1 MWDRAY
7 VKAQGKASF
16 KRNYLNSVLVALIYS
31 LFFIASGSSVRGK
44 KIDRETLNN
53 PDFIKILMIILAVV
67 GVLIII
73 GTIIKIFVFNPL
85 EVGCNRFFLVNQYD
99 NATIGEVG
107 YSYKNNYMNAVSG
120 IFLRDLFTF
129 LGFIL
134 FIIPGLILGYSY
146 RLVPYIL
153 ADDPQI
159 KGSDALRISRNMM
172 QGHKLSAFI
181 YDLSFIGWYLLGI
194 ITCGIAIAFY
204 VRPYKLN
211 ADAALYLAI
220 KSQNGYEQKQPEQFG
235 I

>member
-1 MWDRAY
+1 
-7 VKAQGKASF
+7 
-16 KRNYLNSVLVALIYS
+16 
-31 LFFIASGSSVRGK
+31 
-44 KIDRETLNN
+44 
-53 PDFIKILMIILAVV
+53 
-67 GVLIII
+67 
-73 GTIIKIFVFNPL
+73 
-85 EVGCNRFFLVNQYD
+85 
-99 NATIGEVG
+99 
-107 YSYKNNYMNAVSG
+107 MNAVSG

-159 KGSDALRISRNMM
+159 KGSDALRMSRSMM